1 MTEQPPVS
9 VKIVL
14 IFLAGTLLGFVI
26 GFALANRINRQEQ
39 DGLRA
44 QLAAQ
49 RGGADAK
56 QAGAGDRPQGVTR
69 GDSGGDDSIPTLT
82 DEQLRG
88 GVSKA
93 DANPD
98 DLDLQRKTGQGLF
111 YYVMKT
117 GNTSV
122 LPDVARI
129 LKRVHDADPK
139 DYQSTV
145 LAGNAHFLVARGGGD
160 SRMLGEA
167 RKLYE
172 QALASKPDDVIVR
185 TSLGLTYFYDKPP
198 DTQRAIREF
207 RRALQAE
214 PRNEMTLQSIAAA
227 LIEAGGFEEAGRRLD
242 ELGQVNPHNPELANL
257 RAQLEQKRNA
267 AKEGP

>member
-1 MTEQPPVS
+1 MTQQSPVNA
-9 VKIVL
+9 KIVL
-14 IFLAGTLLGFVI
+14 IFLAGTLLGFVV
-26 GFALANRINRQEQ
+26 GFALANRINRQEL
-39 DGLRA
+39 DSLRA
-44 QLAAQ
+44 QLTPQ

-56 QAGAGDRPQGVTR
+56 RAGAGDRPQGGAQ
-69 GDSGGDDSIPTLT
+69 GDSGDDSIPTLT
-82 DEQLRG
+82 DEQLQG
-88 GVSKA
+88 GIARA
-93 DANPD
+93 DANPA

-111 YYVMKT
+111 YYAMKT

-160 SRMLGEA
+160 ARMLGEA

-227 LIEAGGFEEAGRRLD
+227 LIEAGGFEEAGKRLD

>member
-1 MTEQPPVS
+1 MTQQSPVNA
-9 VKIVL
+9 KIVL
-14 IFLAGTLLGFVI
+14 IFLAGTLLGFVV
-26 GFALANRINRQEQ
+26 GFALANRINRQEL
-39 DGLRA
+39 DSLRA
-44 QLAAQ
+44 QLTPQ

-56 QAGAGDRPQGVTR
+56 RAGAGAASQGGAQGEA
-69 GDSGGDDSIPTLT
+69 GDDDSIPTLT

-88 GVSKA
+88 GVARA
-93 DANPD
+93 DANPA

-111 YYVMKT
+111 YYAMRT

-160 SRMLGEA
+160 ARMLGEA

-172 QALASKPDDVIVR
+172 QALASKPDDVVVR

-242 ELGQVNPHNPELANL
+242 ELGQVNPRNPELAGL
-257 RAQLEQKRNA
+257 RAQLEQRRNA

>member
-9 VKIVL
+9 FKIVL
-14 IFLAGTLLGFVI
+14 IFLAGTLLGFVV

-56 QAGAGDRPQGVTR
+56 QAGAGAASQGVTR
-69 GDSGGDDSIPTLT
+69 GDTSGDDSIPTLT

-93 DANPD
+93 DANPA

-227 LIEAGGFEEAGRRLD
+227 LIEAGGFEEAGKRLD

>member
-1 MTEQPPVS
+1 MTEQSRAS

-14 IFLAGTLLGFVI
+14 IFLAGTLLGFVV
-26 GFALANRINRQEQ
+26 GFALANRINRQEL
-39 DGLRA
+39 DSLRA
-44 QLAAQ
+44 QLTPQ

-56 QAGAGDRPQGVTR
+56 RAGAGAASQGGAQGEA
-69 GDSGGDDSIPTLT
+69 GDDDSIPTLT

-88 GVSKA
+88 GVARA
-93 DANPD
+93 DANPA

-111 YYVMKT
+111 YYAMKT

-160 SRMLGEA
+160 ARMLGEA

-172 QALASKPDDVIVR
+172 QALASKPDDVVVR

-227 LIEAGGFEEAGRRLD
+227 LIEAGGFEEAGKRLD

>member
-1 MTEQPPVS
+1 MADKSPFNT
-9 VKIVL
+9 KLVL
-14 IFLAGTLLGFVI
+14 IFLAGTLLGFVV
-26 GFALANRINRQEQ
+26 GFALANLINRQEQ
-39 DGLRA
+39 DSMRA
-44 QLAAQ
+44 QLAPQ

-56 QAGAGDRPQGVTR
+56 RAGAGAASQGGAQ
-69 GDSGGDDSIPTLT
+69 GDSGDDSIPTLT

-88 GVSKA
+88 GISRA
-93 DANPD
+93 DANPA

-111 YYVMKT
+111 YYAMKT

-160 SRMLGEA
+160 ARMLGEA

-172 QALASKPDDVIVR
+172 QALASKPDDVVVR

-227 LIEAGGFEEAGRRLD
+227 LIEAGGFEEAGKRLD
-242 ELGQVNPHNPELANL
+242 ELGQVNPNNPELAGL

>member
-1 MTEQPPVS
+1 MTDKSPANT
-9 VKIVL
+9 KIVL
-14 IFLAGTLLGFVI
+14 IFLAGTLLGFVV
-26 GFALANRINRQEQ
+26 GFALANGINRQEQ
-39 DGLRA
+39 DKLRA
-44 QLAAQ
+44 QVAQ
-49 RGGADAK
+49 TRAGGDAK
-56 QAGAGDRPQGVTR
+56 QAGANDKSQGGPQ
-69 GDSGGDDSIPTLT
+69 SASGDDSIPTLT
-82 DEQLRG
+82 DEQLRNG
-88 GVSKA
+88 ISRA
-93 DANPD
+93 DASPG

-160 SRMLGEA
+160 ARMLGEA

-172 QALASKPDDVIVR
+172 AALADKPDDVIVR

-198 DTQRAIREF
+198 DTPRAIREF
-207 RRALQAE
+207 RRALQVD
-214 PRNEMTLQSIAAA
+214 PRQEMPLQSLAAA
-227 LIEAGGFEEAGRRLD
+227 LVETGDFDEAGKRLD
-242 ELGQVNPHNPELANL
+242 ELERVNPHNPELANL

-267 AKEGP
+267 AKEKK

>member
-1 MTEQPPVS
+1 MTDKSPANT
-9 VKIVL
+9 KIVL
-14 IFLAGTLLGFVI
+14 IFLAGTLLGFVV
-26 GFALANRINRQEQ
+26 GFALANGINRQEQ
-39 DGLRA
+39 DKLRA
-44 QLAAQ
+44 QVAQ
-49 RGGADAK
+49 TRAGGDAK
-56 QAGAGDRPQGVTR
+56 QAGANEKSQGGPQ
-69 GDSGGDDSIPTLT
+69 SAPGGDDSIPTLT
-82 DEQLRG
+82 DEQLRN
-88 GVSKA
+88 GVSRA
-93 DANPD
+93 DASPG

-129 LKRVHDADPK
+129 LKRVHEADPK

-160 SRMLGEA
+160 ARMLGEA

-172 QALASKPDDVIVR
+172 AALADKPDDVIVR

-198 DTQRAIREF
+198 DTPRAIREF
-207 RRALQAE
+207 RRALQVD
-214 PRNEMTLQSIAAA
+214 PRQEMPLQSLAAA
-227 LIEAGGFEEAGRRLD
+227 LIETGDFDEAGKRLD
-242 ELGQVNPHNPELANL
+242 ELERVNPHNPELANL

-267 AKEGP
+267 AKEKK

>member
-1 MTEQPPVS
+1 MTDKSPNNI
-9 VKIVL
+9 KIAL
-14 IFLAGTLLGFVI
+14 FFLAGTLLGFVV
-26 GFALANRINRQEQ
+26 GFALANGINRQEQ
-39 DGLRA
+39 DKLRA
-44 QLAAQ
+44 QVAQ
-49 RGGADAK
+49 AHAGGDAK
-56 QAGAGDRPQGVTR
+56 QAGANDKPQGKPQSAN
-69 GDSGGDDSIPTLT
+69 GDDDSIPTLT
-82 DEQLRG
+82 DEQLRNG
-88 GVSKA
+88 ISRA
-93 DANPD
+93 DAKPG

-111 YYVMKT
+111 FYVMKT

-160 SRMLGEA
+160 THMLSEA

-172 QALASKPDDVIVR
+172 QALASNPDDVIVR
-185 TSLGLTYFYDKPP
+185 TSLGLTYFYDRPA

-214 PRNEMTLQSIAAA
+214 PRNEMSLQSLASA
-227 LIEAGGFEEAGRRLD
+227 LIETGDFDEAEKRLS
-242 ELGQVNPHNPELANL
+242 ELEQVNPHNQELANL

-267 AKEGP
+267 AKEKK

>member
-1 MTEQPPVS
+1 MTEQSRAS

-14 IFLAGTLLGFVI
+14 IFLAGTLLGFVV
-26 GFALANRINRQEQ
+26 GFALANRINRQEL
-39 DGLRA
+39 DSLHA
-44 QLAAQ
+44 QLTPQ

-56 QAGAGDRPQGVTR
+56 RAGAGDRPQGGAQ
-69 GDSGGDDSIPTLT
+69 GDSGDDSIPTLT
-82 DEQLRG
+82 DEQLQG
-88 GVSKA
+88 GIARA
-93 DANPD
+93 DANPA

-111 YYVMKT
+111 YYAMKT

-160 SRMLGEA
+160 ARMLGEA

-242 ELGQVNPHNPELANL
+242 ELGQVNPRNPELANL